1 MNLEKPKWP
10 DGKKCAA
17 MLTIN
22 LNAELF
28 WLQIDPSWQRY
39 AKDPFS
45 WPVWNDKRSRSN
57 SFDIKRKRN

>member
-28 WLQIDPSWQRY
+28 WLQMIQAAKICQR
-39 AKDPFS
+39 PFLLAS
-45 WPVWNDKRSRSN
+45 ME
-57 SFDIKRKRN
+57 